1 MELENYRNRHIEK
14 VLKSI
19 KEQFPILLLS
29 GPRQVGKTTV
39 LQQIG
44 KGKYTEIS
52 FDDPILR
59 NRVLA
64 DPNLFLKNNRP
75 PLLLDEVQYVPELF
89 PFLKMQ
95 VDRNRKDG
103 DFLMTGSQAFVLMKN
118 VSESLAGRV
127 GILELQG
134 ISQREM
140 HACDF
145 MLPFIPTREYIEER
159 QKVLFAHNDLW
170 ADIHRGYMPELVF
183 NPHKDRE
190 VFYSSYV
197 QTYIQRDVRQLTQV
211 ADESL
216 FVKFMVSLAARS
228 GELLNYESVAKDIG
242 VSNETVKRWVSIL
255 QTSRI
260 IYLLQPYSSNHL
272 KRAIKT
278 PKIYFMDTGLMAYL
292 TRWPTPETLVNGAKA
307 GNFFETYFVGE
318 IIRSFLNAGKTD
330 LPLYFY
336 RDRDGVEIDLVIED
350 GGTLYPVEIKMSA
363 SPALSMAKAFI
374 ALDGIPNMVR
384 GNGVVLCSYDRPLW
398 LSEDVIA
405 LPTEYV

>member
-1 MELENYRNRHIEK
+1 MEFGMYKKRHIEK
-14 VLKSI
+14 VLKRI
-19 KEQFPILLLS
+19 KDQFPILMLS

-39 LQQIG
+39 LQQIS
-44 KGKYTEIS
+44 KGEYTEVS

-59 NRVLA
+59 NRVIS

-89 PFLKMQ
+89 PFLNMQ
-95 VDRNRKDG
+95 VDRNRKYG

-140 HACDF
+140 YECDF
-145 MLPFIPTREYIEER
+145 ILPFIPTREYIVER
-159 QKVLFAHNDLW
+159 QKALCAHNDLW

-216 FVKFMVSLAARS
+216 FVQFMVSLAARS

-260 IYLLQPYSSNHL
+260 IYLLQPYSSSHL

-292 TRWPTPETLVNGAKA
+292 TRWPTPETLASGAKA

-350 GGTLYPVEIKMSA
+350 GGILYPIEIKMSA
-363 SPALSMAKAFI
+363 SPALSMAKSFA
-374 ALDGIPNMVR
+374 ALDDMPNMVR
-384 GNGVVLCSYDRPLW
+384 GEGVILCRYERPLW
-398 LSEDVIA
+398 LSNDVVA

>member
-1 MELENYRNRHIEK
+1 MSPEFYRKRHIEA
-14 VLKSI
+14 VLKRM

-39 LQQIG
+39 LRQISRG
-44 KGKYTEIS
+44 DYAEVS

-59 NRVLA
+59 SQAIA

-103 DFLMTGSQAFVLMKN
+103 DFLMTGSQAFVMMKN

-140 HACDF
+140 HGCDF
-145 MLPFIPTREYIEER
+145 ALPFIPTANYISER
-159 QKVLFAHNDLW
+159 QKTLFEHEDLW

-183 NPHKDRE
+183 HPEKDKE
-190 VFYSSYV
+190 IFYASYV

-211 ADESL
+211 ADETL
-216 FVKFMVSLAARS
+216 FMQFMVSLAARS
-228 GELLNYESVAKDIG
+228 GELLNYVSIAKDIG

-260 IYLLQPYSSNHL
+260 IYLLEPYSNNHL

-278 PKIYFMDTGLMAYL
+278 PKVYFMDTGLMAYL
-292 TRWPTPETLVNGAKA
+292 TRWPTPETLANGAKA

-336 RDRDGVEIDLVIED
+336 RDRDGAEIDLVIED
-350 GGTLYPVEIKMSA
+350 GGALFPIEIKMSA
-363 SPALSMAKAFI
+363 SPTLSMAKAFA
-374 ALDGIPNMVR
+374 ALDGIPDR
-384 GNGVVLCSYDRPLW
+384 KRETGVILCRYDRPLW
-398 LSEDVIA
+398 LSDDVIA